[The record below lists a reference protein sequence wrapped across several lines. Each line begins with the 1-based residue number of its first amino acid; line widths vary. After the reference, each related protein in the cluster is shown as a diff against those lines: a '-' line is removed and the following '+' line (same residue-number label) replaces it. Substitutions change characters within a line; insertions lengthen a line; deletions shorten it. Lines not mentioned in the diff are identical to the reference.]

1 MTDADGRRR
10 IAQWLSSPLARE
22 PLHHAVQTAAEHP
35 GDPLA
40 AAAALRRQCPDIEP
54 PQAAAVLEQA
64 HLRRLA
70 DERYGLTG
78 DLLLTRDGL
87 EQATRPAVAARRAG
101 ILARGGAR
109 RVLDL
114 TGGLG
119 LDDIA
124 FSDAGLTVTTIERD
138 PVTAVLLAHNCPAA
152 RVIEA
157 DATEPKLLA
166 TLLADLGPDDV
177 VFVDPARRDP
187 AGPRD
192 ALSGRARPERDP
204 GKWSPP
210 WPFVLDVPHGRIV
223 AKVAPGFRPLADWH
237 AEWTSVDRTL
247 VECTV
252 YSWAAFDAQRRAV
265 LLTRGLLTVLNAE
278 PGALP
283 LAIAA
288 RPAAWLHEPDPAVVR
303 AGAISALA
311 TLDSDI
317 TLFDADSSW
326 LTGNV
331 PSSTPALRSFY
342 LVEELVGSTRQQR
355 RQLADRG
362 VRRAT
367 VKSRDVD
374 VQPRGVLRDLGL
386 AEGPEHV
393 LVLTRRAGRVVTLL
407 AEPAAARS
415 D

>member
-1 MTDADGRRR
+1 MDADGRRP
-10 IAQWLSSPLARE
+10 IAQWLASPAADL
-22 PLHHAVQTAAEHP
+22 PLGEAAGAVATHP
-35 GDPLA
+35 SDPLA
-40 AAAALRRQCPDIEP
+40 AAAELRRRCPELEP
-54 PQAAAVLEQA
+54 AQAAAVLEQA

-119 LDDIA
+119 LDAIA
-124 FSDAGLTVTTIERD
+124 FCDAGLTVTVLERD
-138 PVTAVLLAHNCPAA
+138 PVTAVLLAHNCTAA
-152 RVIEA
+152 QVIQA
-157 DATEPKLLA
+157 DATEPTLLA

-192 ALSGRARPERDP
+192 ATSGRARPERDP
-204 GKWSPP
+204 GRWSPP
-210 WPFVLDVPHGRIV
+210 WPFVLGIPHGRIV
-223 AKVAPGFRPLADWH
+223 AKVAPGFSPPADWH

-252 YSWAAFDAQRRAV
+252 YSWAAFGAPRRAV
-265 LLTRGLLTVLNAE
+265 LLTRGMLTVLDAD
-278 PGALP
+278 PSALP
-283 LAIAA
+283 LAISA

-303 AGAISALA
+303 AGAVSALA
-311 TLDSDI
+311 ALDPDI
-317 TLFDADSSW
+317 TLFDEDSSW
-326 LTGNV
+326 LTSDL
-331 PSSTPALRSFY
+331 PSASPTLRS
-342 LVEELVGSTRQQR
+342 LHIIDELTGSPRQKR
-355 RQLADRG
+355 RQLADFG

-374 VQPRGVLRDLGL
+374 VQPRGALRELGL

-407 AEPAAARS
+407 TEPATARS